1 MQAMN
6 NRHGSLRENDFDP
19 EVIAWMK
26 THTVGDLKNLAREI
40 ESKGQIVNGL
50 METVQVLEGIEQGQ
64 LSRMGDG

>member
-1 MQAMN
+1 MN

-40 ESKGQIVNGL
+40 ESKGMIVNGI
-50 METVQVLEGIEQGQ
+50 METVQALEEIEQGQ
-64 LSRMGDG
+64 LSRMGGQLN